1 MSDETKTFQ
10 EGRRAQG
17 TEGLDFSTVM
27 ASAVHDMKNSL
38 GMLLHS
44 LDELR
49 QEIPDTVE
57 SSPRFN
63 TLRYEAERVHGDLV
77 QLLGLYRLDQDT
89 LSAHIEEHF
98 LPDYLEAQIARHI
111 PLLEGHGLIHE
122 VICEPV
128 SGYFDADLLA
138 GVINNIVNNAIR
150 YTRSRI
156 RISAEE
162 NEGFLVIR
170 VADDGSGYPDTML
183 EAASASSQAPI
194 DFQSGSTRLG
204 LYFAEAVARL
214 HRDSDRVGEVR
225 IHNGGTLGGGI
236 FEIWLP

>member
-1 MSDETKTFQ
+1 MTNMRDNSTPHEH
-10 EGRRAQG
+10 ESVP
-17 TEGLDFSTVM
+17 EGLDFSMVI

-49 QEIPDTVE
+49 DEIPE
-57 SSPRFN
+57 AMNKSPRFN

-98 LPDYLEAQIARHI
+98 VPDYLEAQIARHI
-111 PLLEGHGLIHE
+111 PLLEGHKLNHE
-122 VICEPV
+122 IVCEPV

-138 GVINNIVNNAIR
+138 GVINNILNNAIR
-150 YTRSRI
+150 YTKSKI
-156 RISAEE
+156 QISAEE
-162 NEGFLVIR
+162 SQQGLIIR
-170 VADDGSGYPDTML
+170 VADDGEGYPSAIL
-183 EAASASSQAPI
+183 EATGPLQKPI
-194 DFQSGSTRLG
+194 DFQSGSTQLG
-204 LYFAEAVARL
+204 LYFAEAVAQL
-214 HRDSDRVGEVR
+214 HRVGDQTGNVR
-225 IHNGGTLGGGI
+225 MRNGGPLGGGV

>member
-1 MSDETKTFQ
+1 MTTKPRPRDINKAVP
-10 EGRRAQG
+10 ES
-17 TEGLDFSTVM
+17 LDFSMVM

-49 QEIPDTVE
+49 DEIPDTIAG
-57 SSPRFN
+57 SSRFN

-77 QLLGLYRLDQDT
+77 QLLGLYRLDQHT

-111 PLLEGHGLIHE
+111 PLLDGHGLEHE
-122 VICEPV
+122 LICTPV

-150 YTRSRI
+150 YTQSRI
-156 RISAEE
+156 QISAEE
-162 NEGFLVIR
+162 SEGYLVIR
-170 VADDGSGYPDTML
+170 VADDGRGYPDTML
-183 EAASASSQAPI
+183 QAAVSTPEPI

-204 LYFAEAVARL
+204 LYFADAVAQL
-214 HRDSDRVGEVR
+214 HRDGDRTGEVR
-225 IHNGGTLGGGI
+225 ILNGGPLDGGV